1 MKLTTLSVI
10 ARRAFFPT
18 KQSPRCGGDCFGRV
32 RPRNDGLLII
42 LCGLLL
48 TACSALER
56 PALGT
61 ATPRPPT
68 PTPLLSPT
76 PVWFPPT
83 VETLP
88 ATSLPPTAPPDL
100 LPGLGEI
107 LYTDNFT
114 DPALWSDLGT
124 DSVRDGR
131 LTLAASPGVY
141 QTSLHQE
148 LLVSDF
154 YAEITAHLSLCRGAD
169 EYGLL
174 VRAASPTTYYRFT
187 LNCNGEIN
195 ADRILNS
202 ARTPLQLPFTTIDAP
217 HGGPSEVKIAVW
229 AVGREMRFFLN
240 GHYQFTADDPVM
252 PNGTLGVFVRAS
264 EDSPITVS
272 FSDLIVR
279 AVNPNQVVAPTP

>member
-1 MKLTTLSVI
+1 MKLTNFFMGRGQ
-10 ARRAFFPT
+10 ARI
-18 KQSPRCGGDCFGRV
+18 
-32 RPRNDGLLII
+32 LL
-42 LCGLLL
+42 LTFLL

-61 ATPRPPT
+61 ATPLPPS

-76 PVWFPPT
+76 VVWFPPT

-88 ATSLPPTAPPDL
+88 ATSLPPTATPDL
-100 LPGLGEI
+100 LPGLGDV
-107 LYTDNFT
+107 LYTDDFT
-114 DPALWSDLGT
+114 DPKNWSDLGT
-124 DSVRDGR
+124 DSVREGR

-141 QTSLHQE
+141 QISLHQE

-169 EYGLL
+169 EYGFL
-174 VRAASPTTYYRFT
+174 VRAIPAAYYRFT
-187 LNCNGEIN
+187 LNCNGEVK
-195 ADRILNS
+195 ADRIVNS

-240 GHYQFTADDPVM
+240 GHHQFTVNDPVM
-252 PNGTLGVFVRAS
+252 PSGTLGVFVRAS
-264 EDSPITVS
+264 EDSPITIS
-272 FSDLIVR
+272 FSNLVVR
-279 AVNPNQVVAPTP
+279 KVTPNQPPSTP